1 MYGNLGL
8 LGQLSVIIFLIML
21 VLILW
26 RWLLTLLLI
35 ALLVLLI
42 SGAIAIHREVSGGL
56 KPMNRSTVSMHAR
69 TAGGPPRSRFAEDAW
84 QR

>member
-42 SGAIAIHREVSGGL
+42 SGAVAIHREVSGGL
-56 KPMNRSTVSMHAR
+56 KPINRSTVSVHAR
-69 TAGGPPRSRFAEDAW
+69 TAGGSPRSRFAEDAW